1 MSERISCVCGYSGPG
16 RAEGDLVVCPL
27 CGELATAAE
36 AERLWRIPCPQGHVF
51 KAPESWMGRQMVCP
65 KCNEPFVLKLTDSL
79 EKREER
85 RRREER
91 EEAKFAKR
99 WLTRAI
105 WAAALFALLLVSM
118 IVTSVMPR

>member
-1 MSERISCVCGYSGPG
+1 
-16 RAEGDLVVCPL
+16 
-27 CGELATAAE
+27 
-36 AERLWRIPCPQGHVF
+36 
-51 KAPESWMGRQMVCP
+51 MGRQMVCP

-105 WAAALFALLLVSM
+105 WAAALFALLVVGM
-118 IVTSVMPR
+118 IVASVMPR

>member
-1 MSERISCVCGYSGPG
+1 MSEQVRCSCGYSGPG
-16 RAEGDLVVCPL
+16 RAEGTQLVCPL
-27 CGELATAAE
+27 CGERAPPRE
-36 AERLWRIPCPQGHVF
+36 AEVTWRIPCPRGHVF

-65 KCNEPFVLKLTDSL
+65 KCSEPFVLELADSL
-79 EKREER
+79 ERREER
-85 RRREER
+85 RRREE
-91 EEAKFAKR
+91 EQEAKFAKR

>member
-1 MSERISCVCGYSGPG
+1 MSERISCACGYSGPG
-16 RAEGDLVVCPL
+16 RAEGDLLVCPL
-27 CGELATAAE
+27 CGELAPVAE

-85 RRREER
+85 RRRQEEEER
-91 EEAKFAKR
+91 KFAKR

-105 WAAALFALLLVSM
+105 WAAALFVLMLVSM
-118 IVTSVMPR
+118 IVMSVMPR